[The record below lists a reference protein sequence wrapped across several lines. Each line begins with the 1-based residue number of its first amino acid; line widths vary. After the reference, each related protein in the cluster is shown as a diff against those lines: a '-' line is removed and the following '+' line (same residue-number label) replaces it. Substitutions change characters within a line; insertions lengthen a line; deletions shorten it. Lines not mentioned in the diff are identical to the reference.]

1 VRLRA
6 PPDSVRMT
14 LANSVSENERV
25 ARPQGLEVSIGL
37 ATAAGIA
44 RSMYTI
50 TIAGEREPIL
60 FRELLQSL
68 IANDLT
74 DWRIFIQV
82 DPTPMAV
89 QYKETAAEL
98 LDGLEY
104 TLTLNPHPLG
114 PHENSFG
121 LLENVFRRGSALNIH
136 LADDT
141 LAAADVTR
149 LARWYFDQHRPAWL
163 CMSLF
168 SITRPLDIVSNT
180 SRYPDLLFL
189 GKEFNASAF
198 VVCRNEW
205 YRHFQNRNTVERSVT
220 RSDEDYF
227 SGWEWSISSYLLRT
241 EHLVSV
247 QPVEARVMGNR
258 IQARTRSGRRA
269 ASQHNNRLYRVV
281 DPVDLPDGIR
291 AQLPVQEF
299 VQKLLT
305 VISQKEQI
313 INDQDDALVRFRDE
327 ANERANSL
335 SFALAKFLARSWCAL
350 LPAGSRRYRIWQNH
364 IQSFA
369 KRLAFGGSRLLVS
382 APLVLTPLECP
393 GTSRAVTFQGLPRLI
408 SSKEL
413 PLRILILKVDH
424 IGDFLVSFSALFLLR
439 EAWPDAHVTLVCGPW
454 NVKLATQ
461 LQMFDEIHSCNFFSS
476 RSGDGITRGTAE
488 FRQLPLGEYDLAI
501 DLRHDTETRLL
512 LNHVRARYRA
522 GFVCN
527 PQFPV
532 QLDVAIPDLE
542 MVSPLETPR
551 HALHAEA
558 RLVTLVSA
566 VISAFGGY
574 KGCDAQTLIASRPII
589 HHFDHGPVVAL
600 APGTGNA
607 IKQWGAARFARVASA
622 LHKEASCR
630 FILIGGESDK
640 ADAALVAAALPSDQ
654 YLDAVGKLDISDVP
668 LALAGA
674 DLFIGNDTGPTH
686 MAALMGIP
694 TVNIFSGI
702 ADINIWRAKGPN
714 VITLYA
720 SVECAPCRLGKL
732 EDCSYGHICLKS
744 ISEDDVITSALSL
757 LQRSDCQDTSHKIRK
772 IAPREKVAGDAGS
785 TRRLDIGSLV
795 ADQQ

>member
-1 VRLRA
+1 
-6 PPDSVRMT
+6 
-14 LANSVSENERV
+14 
-25 ARPQGLEVSIGL
+25 
-37 ATAAGIA
+37 
-44 RSMYTI
+44 MYTI
-50 TIAGEREPIL
+50 TITGEREPIL

-68 IANDLT
+68 IANDLR
-74 DWRIFIQV
+74 DWRIFIRLE
-82 DPTPMAV
+82 PTPAAD
-89 QYKETAAEL
+89 QYVELASEL
-98 LDGLEY
+98 LGPFEY
-104 TLTLNPHPLG
+104 TLTVNPRPLG
-114 PHENSFG
+114 THENSFR
-121 LLENVFRRGSALNIH
+121 LLEYAFRQGSVLNIN
-136 LADDT
+136 LAGDT
-141 LAAADVTR
+141 LAAPDVTR
-149 LARWYFDQHRPAWL
+149 LARWYCDHHRPEWL
-163 CMSLF
+163 CLSLLSEARPF
-168 SITRPLDIVSNT
+168 SLLSNT
-180 SRYPDLLFL
+180 SYPDLLFL
-189 GKEFNASAF
+189 GKEFNASGF
-198 VVCRNEW
+198 VVRGNEW
-205 YRHFQNRNTVERSVT
+205 YRHFQNRNAVDEQSIR
-220 RSDEDYF
+220 RSDADF
-227 SGWEWSISSYLLRT
+227 LSGWEWSIYNQLLRT
-241 EHLVSV
+241 DYLVSA
-247 QPVEARVMGNR
+247 QPVVP
-258 IQARTRSGRRA
+258 
-269 ASQHNNRLYRVV
+269 RVV
-281 DPVDLPDGIR
+281 ASRFREGERQRAESNRALGVLALAIGHITDRTYQMVDPADLPEPIR
-291 AQLPVQEF
+291 AQLPVQDL
-299 VQKLLT
+299 VHKLLA
-305 VISQKEQI
+305 VISRSEQVI
-313 INDQDDALVRFRDE
+313 KDQNDALVRFRE
-327 ANERANSL
+327 EVNERANSL
-335 SFALAKFLARSWCAL
+335 SFVLAKLLARYWCAV
-350 LPAGSRRYRIWQNH
+350 LPAGSRRYRIWK
-364 IQSFA
+364 SCLRPFVR
-369 KRLAFGGSRLLVS
+369 RLAIGKS
-382 APLVLTPLECP
+382 TPLESVASSAP
-393 GTSRAVTFQGLPRLI
+393 TGSRAVTFQGLPRLV
-408 SSKEL
+408 STKEL
-413 PLRILILKVDH
+413 PLRILILKIDH

-476 RSGDGITRGTAE
+476 RSGDGITRGTTE

-566 VISAFGGY
+566 IISAFGGY

-589 HHFDHGPVVAL
+589 HHFDHGPVVVL

-654 YLDAVGKLDISDVP
+654 YVDAVGKLDIADVP

-744 ISEDDVITSALSL
+744 ISEDDVVTSALSL
-757 LQRSDCQDTSHKIRK
+757 LRRSDCQDTSHEIRK
-772 IAPREKVAGDAGS
+772 VAPGEKGTSHTRSV
-785 TRRLDIGSLV
+785 RRLDIGSLV
-795 ADQQ
+795 TD